1 MKIIRGFVEDSD
13 NESEDPLLK
22 ILNGGDTNG

>member
-22 ILNGGDTNG
+22 ILNGGEVSE